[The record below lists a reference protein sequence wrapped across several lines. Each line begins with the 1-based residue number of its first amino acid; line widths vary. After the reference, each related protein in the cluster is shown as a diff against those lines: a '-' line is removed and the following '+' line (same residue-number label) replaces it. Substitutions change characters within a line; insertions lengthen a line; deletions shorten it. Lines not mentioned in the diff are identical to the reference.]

1 MKVPQF
7 LYKNSIWHPDAIQP
21 EEFKFRNL
29 KRLWLPLF
37 DGLSILVGMLGVAY
51 GSKILNELYPAALVD
66 GLSLTF
72 ILAAFIALVGISF
85 PKLWVPE
92 VLGKLTM
99 LGLLGGYSTAIW
111 VSFFHGS
118 VESGFVAAML
128 MYPVLFPLFRLDILG
143 EEVKQRRVQG
153 AGEVPSE

>member
-1 MKVPQF
+1 MKF
-7 LYKNSIWHPDAIQP
+7 LRSLYRNSIWNPDAIQP
-21 EEFKFRNL
+21 EEFKYRNL

-37 DGLSILVGMLGVAY
+37 DLLSILVGVLGVAY
-51 GSKILNELYPAALVD
+51 GSRILNELYPESLVD

-72 ILAAFIALVGISF
+72 ILASIVAGVGIIF
-85 PKLWVPE
+85 PKLWIPE
-92 VLGKLTM
+92 VIGKITM

-111 VSFFHGS
+111 VSFFQGN

-143 EEVKQRRVQG
+143 EEVKQRRVEQG
-153 AGEVPSE
+153 DRHE

>member
-1 MKVPQF
+1 MRF
-7 LYKNSIWHPDAIQP
+7 LRSLYRNSIWNPDAIQP
-21 EEFKFRNL
+21 EEFKYRNL

-37 DGLSILVGMLGVAY
+37 DLLSILVGMFGVVY
-51 GSKILNELYPAALVD
+51 GSKILNELYPTAVVD
-66 GLSLTF
+66 GLSVVF
-72 ILAAFIALVGISF
+72 IIAASVALVGIAF
-85 PKLWVPE
+85 PKLWIPE
-92 VLGKLTM
+92 VAGKITM

-143 EEVKQRRVQG
+143 EEVKQRRVE
-153 AGEVPSE
+153 GEIHE

>member
-1 MKVPQF
+1 MRVLRF
-7 LYKNSIWHPDAIQP
+7 LYRNSIWHPDAIAA
-21 EEFKFRNL
+21 EEFKYRNL

-37 DGLSILVGMLGVAY
+37 DLLSILVGVLGVAY
-51 GSKILNELYPAALVD
+51 GSKILNDLYPGALVD
-66 GLSLTF
+66 GLSIVF
-72 ILAAFIALVGISF
+72 IIAAAVALVGIAF

-92 VLGKLTM
+92 VAGKITM

-111 VSFFHGS
+111 VSFFHGN

-143 EEVKQRRVQG
+143 EEVKQRRVE
-153 AGEVPSE
+153 GESHE

>member
-1 MKVPQF
+1 MRFLQF

-51 GSKILNELYPAALVD
+51 GSKILNELYPEALVD
-66 GLSLTF
+66 ALSLTF
-72 ILAAFIALVGISF
+72 IIAAAVAFIGITF
-85 PKLWVPE
+85 PKLWIPE
-92 VLGKLTM
+92 VVGKITM

-111 VSFFHGS
+111 VSFFQGS

-143 EEVKQRRVQG
+143 EEVKQRRVEEG
-153 AGEVPSE
+153 DHE